1 MKRLLASQLFWP
13 AVTLIVLI
21 AINALVNPGFLAIT
35 MRDGH
40 LYGSLIDIL
49 NRAAPLAL
57 VATGMTLVIAARG
70 LDISVGAVMAISAAV
85 AAILIGGA
93 LNLDAGAEAVSR
105 FPMWLAILS
114 ALAIA
119 TACGLWNGAL
129 VVGVGMQP
137 IIATLILMVAGRGV
151 AQLITGG
158 QILTIYYPPYA
169 YLGNGYLLG
178 IPFAAVLAVLV
189 IVGLHAVLT
198 LTPLGLFIRA
208 IGINPVAS
216 RIAGVRARPI
226 TLALYAFCGLTAGL
240 AGLIVSSNVKSAD
253 ANNAGN
259 LFELDA
265 ILAVTLGGTALT
277 GGKFSLAGTA
287 LGALIIQ
294 TLTTTINS
302 LGAPPELN
310 LVFKAALVFVVML
323 LQSAEFRASVRK
335 LVVRP
340 AA

>member
-1 MKRLLASQLFWP
+1 MKRLMASQLFWP

-35 MRDGH
+35 LRDGH

-70 LDISVGAVMAISAAV
+70 LDISVGAVMAIAAAV

-105 FPMWLAILS
+105 FPMWLAILA
-114 ALAIA
+114 ALGIA

-323 LQSAEFRASVRK
+323 LQSPEFRASVRK